1 MSLGKIENQPNSRDF
16 SWSFWPLV
24 PIYPYGKRKTIK
36 REIVPNRIWTF
47 EQVQGIFYVV
57 VPIRM
62 TVVRLDEGGLFVYAP
77 VAPTGECLNLLGE
90 LVAEYGAVKYIIL
103 PTISG
108 IEHKVFVPAFA
119 RKFPQA
125 QIFLAP
131 DQWSFPLNLPLSWL
145 GFPNKRTFILPK
157 DSSKT
162 PFANQF
168 NYAIL
173 PTVDLRAGYFS
184 EVAFFDKQSN
194 SLLVTDSIISISA
207 DPPEVFNIDPYPLLF
222 HAKENGLE
230 MIKDT
235 IENRRKGWQRV
246 ALFAMYFQPTVLS
259 IPQWRQVFLDAL
271 KAPDRSSKNYFGL
284 YPFKWREDWQ
294 QCFNSL
300 SGNGRLFVA
309 PILQTLILNRSPETA
324 LAWADAIAKWD
335 FKRIIPCHFTAP
347 IIAGSA
353 QFRQAFSFLESSTG
367 FYSTKTYPLPAVEF
381 KVLQRID
388 KILCKTRLVPPPFEE
403 GGTRKEERGRRNQEG
418 GMRKEE

>member
-1 MSLGKIENQPNSRDF
+1 MKLGKTENQSNRRDF

-24 PIYPYGKRKTIK
+24 PIYPYGTRKTIR

-62 TVVRLDEGGLFVYAP
+62 TVVRLDEGELLVYAP
-77 VAPTGECLNLLGE
+77 VAPTRECLGLLKE
-90 LVAEYGAVKYIIL
+90 LIAQYGDVKYIIL

-108 IEHKVFVPAFA
+108 VEHKVFVAPFA

-125 QIFLAP
+125 QVFVAP

-145 GFPNKRTFILPK
+145 GLPRKRTFVLPQ

-168 NYAIL
+168 DYAIL
-173 PTVDLRAGYFS
+173 KTVDLRAGYFS
-184 EVAFFDKQSN
+184 EVAFFDRTS
-194 SLLVTDSIISISA
+194 STLLVTDSIVSIQA
-207 DPPEVFNIDPYPLLF
+207 EPPEVFQIDPTSLLF
-222 HAKENGLE
+222 HAKDNGLE
-230 MIKDT
+230 TVKDT
-235 IENRRKGWQRV
+235 IENRRKGWQRI

-259 IPQWRQVFLDAL
+259 IPQWSKVFTDAF
-271 KAPDRSSKNYFGL
+271 KAPDKSSKNYFGL
-284 YPFKWREDWQ
+284 YPFKWRSDWQ

-309 PILQTLILNRSPETA
+309 PILQTLILNRSPQDV
-324 LAWADAIAKWD
+324 LAWANAIALWD

-347 IIAGSA
+347 IIAGSEE
-353 QFRQAFSFLESSTG
+353 FRGAFSFLEFSTNP
-367 FYSTKTYPLPAVEF
+367 YSTKTYPLPEVEF
-381 KVLQRID
+381 KVLKTID
-388 KILCKTRLVPPPFEE
+388 KILYKTRIVPPPFE
-403 GGTRKEERGRRNQEG
+403 
-418 GMRKEE
+418 